1 MPFLPLPAATRSAG
15 ADSLPL
21 TFSIETGPIG
31 PEVGAFFDLDGTLVA
46 GFSALAFV
54 RDRVASGRV
63 TLQDIADIGISA
75 VSFRRSGLGFS
86 GMMAAMAR
94 MLRNIPESEIAETGQ
109 RLFDEQL
116 AALVYADARLL
127 VEAHRA
133 QGHTLAIVS
142 AATRY
147 QTEPVARELG
157 IDDFLCTELEVKGGL
172 LTGRVV
178 EPVCFGEGKLKAA
191 REFSRER
198 GVDLAKSYF
207 YSDGYEDLL
216 LLEAVGQPRPTNP
229 DRDLDRL
236 AHSRAWPVLNLD
248 HLASATRLD
257 QARTAAA
264 LALAPS
270 ATLSSAAAAMLSERF
285 RTPLNWCVGGWS
297 EVLTRLAGIEL
308 RVRGRRYLQSAR
320 PAVFVFN
327 SQSALDGLI
336 VGRLL
341 KRDFAPLVAPHTA
354 ESAVYRGMAALAK
367 TAIVEEPTSFGG
379 GARDRALAALRDG
392 ISLVASVEKRRGPRG
407 RLGPFRT
414 APFRLA
420 LDAGVPVVPI
430 VIRNSAETLPAGA
443 IVVRSGVVDIEVLRP
458 IATKQWKRKTLRS
471 ETASVRSLFSKALG
485 EPFER

>member
-1 MPFLPLPAATRSAG
+1 MG

-21 TFSIETGPIG
+21 TYSIETGPSG

-54 RDRVASGRV
+54 RDRIASGHI
-63 TLQDIADIGISA
+63 TIQDIADVGISA

-127 VEAHRA
+127 IEAHRA

-147 QTEPVARELG
+147 QTGPVARELG
-157 IDDFLCTELEVKGGL
+157 IDDILCTELEVKGGC

-178 EPVCFGEGKLKAA
+178 QPVCFGEGKLEAA
-191 REFSRER
+191 RQFSRER
-198 GVDLAKSYF
+198 GVDLGKSYC
-207 YSDGYEDLL
+207 YSDGYEDLP
-216 LLEAVGQPRPTNP
+216 LLENVGQPRPTNP

-236 AHSRAWPVLNLD
+236 ARSRAWPVLNLD
-248 HLASATRLD
+248 HLAPATLLD
-257 QARTAAA
+257 QVRTVAA
-264 LALAPS
+264 LALTPS
-270 ATLSSAAAAMLSERF
+270 ATLSSAAAALLSERF
-285 RTPLNWCVGGWS
+285 RTPLNLCVGGWS
-297 EVLTRLAGIEL
+297 EALTRIAGIEL
-308 RVRGRRYLQSAR
+308 RVNGRRYLGSAR

-341 KRDFAPLVAPHTA
+341 KRDFAPLLAPRTA
-354 ESAVYRGMAALAK
+354 ESAVFRGVAALAE
-367 TAIVEEPTSFGG
+367 TAIVEEPTSLGG
-379 GARDRALAALRDG
+379 GGDRALAALSDG
-392 ISLVASVEKRRGPRG
+392 ISLVASVEKNRGQRG

-420 LDAGVPVVPI
+420 LEAGVPVVPI
-430 VIRNSAETLPAGA
+430 VIRNSAETLPTGA
-443 IVVRSGVVDIEVLRP
+443 IVVRSGAVDVEVLRP
-458 IATKQWKRKTLRS
+458 IPTKAWTRRTLRS
-471 ETASVRSLFSKALG
+471 ETASVRSLFLKVLG